1 MHGNTIKVNSI
12 TYAKP
17 GYLTLNA
24 KLKRLVNDRFDYP
37 ISADVIPDQEHKKIR
52 IVFGQCGYYAINP
65 NGSGCGSKFCYKPG
79 LKLGLQFKR
88 YEDIKVGEGYV
99 EFRYGG

>member
-1 MHGNTIKVNSI
+1 MHGNAIKVNSI

-24 KLKRLVNDRFDYP
+24 KLKRLVN
-37 ISADVIPDQEHKKIR
+37 DQEHKKIR